1 MAVTIK
7 YMSMP
12 TCCRE
17 CRFCKW
23 DSRYEE
29 YYCYASMFPL
39 ECTDKIYETER
50 LDNCPLSEDLK

>member
-1 MAVTIK
+1 MVIIKDMA
-7 YMSMP
+7 MP
-12 TCCRE
+12 HHCRE

-39 ECTDKIYETER
+39 ECTDKEYETKR
-50 LDNCPLSEDLK
+50 LEICPLKEVK

>member
-1 MAVTIK
+1 
-7 YMSMP
+7 MP